1 MPGPSSS
8 MVITTRSGPRARCTV
23 ALVPYL
29 IALSTR
35 LLIARRRAIGRQL
48 IATPRA
54 PEAWFVLGVF
64 LSERNHRIDH
74 LAHGME
80 IGQHPLSFRQNIR
93 RFEAQLQSR
102 QWSPEI

>member
-1 MPGPSSS
+1 
-8 MVITTRSGPRARCTV
+8 MVITTRSGSCARCTA

-54 PEAWFVLGVF
+54 LE
-64 LSERNHRIDH
+64 
-74 LAHGME
+74 
-80 IGQHPLSFRQNIR
+80 
-93 RFEAQLQSR
+93 
-102 QWSPEI
+102 